1 MEITTYFQTPCNIN
15 STILMEFAMDAKKA
29 MKEVRSFSSHRSR
42 KVVADAG
49 SPQNIDRYRIDFKMD
64 FIDSWVL
71 KGGGG
76 VNWAVHFRIEQSKL
90 YNNKKLY
97 SFIQKGAVFLGTK
110 VV

>member
-1 MEITTYFQTPCNIN
+1 MLE
-15 STILMEFAMDAKKA
+15 A
-29 MKEVRSFSSHRSR
+29 HRISIGIELTS
-42 KVVADAG
+42 K
-49 SPQNIDRYRIDFKMD
+49 IKMD

-71 KGGGG
+71 GRG

>member
-1 MEITTYFQTPCNIN
+1 
-15 STILMEFAMDAKKA
+15 MDAKKAKKA
-29 MKEVRSFSSHRSR
+29 MKERSFSSHRSR

-71 KGGGG
+71 KGGGVGGG

-97 SFIQKGAVFLGTK
+97 SFIQKGVVFLRTK
-110 VV
+110 FV